1 MRRGEQRMLC
11 DTMDPTTLYTA
22 GFGVGTT
29 LVMLAL
35 LRIWQRVVSPM
46 HQLARTNSAWR
57 LLQVGHV
64 FSVFLLAASVVKHGV
79 TGVDLVTDI
88 TVAAVYGTLG
98 LLLIQLTGTISTR
111 TLFSAQ
117 LRAELDRGNAAAGL
131 AAGAHYV
138 AIGVLASRA
147 VVGGDLADVGL
158 ALIFFVIGM
167 ITHAVFVSL
176 YRLLT
181 TYDDA
186 EQIHGE
192 NVAAA
197 ISYAG
202 ITIAIAILIARA
214 LTGEGDFPGWYE
226 AMKGFGGVS
235 LFALGLYPV
244 RQIVVQWLM
253 LGARPSLRG
262 GAIDEAISG
271 DHNAPLAA
279 LEATTYLATALSIAV
294 LA

>member
-1 MRRGEQRMLC
+1 ME
-11 DTMDPTTLYTA
+11 PTTLYTA

-29 LVMLAL
+29 IVCLVL
-35 LRIWQRVVSPM
+35 LRIVQRIVSPT
-46 HQLARTNSAWR
+46 HQLSKTNRAWR

-64 FSVFLLAASVVKHGV
+64 FAVFLLASAVVKHGV
-79 TGVDLVTDI
+79 TGEDLVMDL
-88 TVAAVYGTLG
+88 TVAAVYAIVG
-98 LLLIQLTGTISTR
+98 LIVIHVAGAISTR
-111 TLFSAQ
+111 ALFRAQ
-117 LRAELDRGNAAAGL
+117 LRAELDRGNAGAGL

-158 ALIFFVIGM
+158 ALIFFVIGLA
-167 ITHAVFVSL
+167 THAFFVSL

-181 TYDDA
+181 TYDDS

-192 NVAAA
+192 NTAAA

-202 ITIAIAILIARA
+202 ISVSVAILIARA
-214 LTGEGDFPGWYE
+214 LSGEGDFPGWTE
-226 AMKGFGGVS
+226 ALYGYGGVA

-244 RQIVVQWLM
+244 RQVVVQWLM

-262 GAIDEAISG
+262 GRIDEAIAR
-271 DHNAPLAA
+271 DHDAALAT
-279 LEATTYLATALSIAV
+279 LEATTYLATAMSIAV

>member
-1 MRRGEQRMLC
+1 ME
-11 DTMDPTTLYTA
+11 PSTLYTA

-35 LRIWQRVVSPM
+35 LRVVQRVLSPM
-46 HQLARTNSAWR
+46 HQLSRTNSAWR

-64 FSVFLLAASVVKHGV
+64 FAVFLLAAAVVKHGV
-79 TGVDLVTDI
+79 AGEDLVADL
-88 TVAAVYGTLG
+88 TVAAVYGVLG
-98 LLLIQLTGTISTR
+98 LALIQLAGMVSTR
-111 TLFSAQ
+111 TLFRAQ
-117 LRAELDRGNAAAGL
+117 LRAELERGNAAAGL

-158 ALIFFVIGM
+158 ALVFFVIGM

-192 NVAAA
+192 NTAAA

-202 ITIAIAILIARA
+202 ITVAIAILIARA
-214 LTGEGDFPGWYE
+214 LTGEGEFPGWYE
-226 AMKGFGGVS
+226 ALQGYGGVA

-271 DHNAPLAA
+271 DHNAALAS
-279 LEATTYLATALSIAV
+279 LEATAYLATALSIAA

>member
-1 MRRGEQRMLC
+1 
-11 DTMDPTTLYTA
+11 MDATTLYTA

-29 LVMLAL
+29 LVLLIL
-35 LRIWQRVVSPM
+35 LRIVQRVISPM

-64 FSVFLLAASVVKHGV
+64 FAVFLLAAAVVKHGV
-79 TGVDLVTDI
+79 TGVDLVADL
-88 TVAAVYGTLG
+88 TVAAAYGALG
-98 LLLIQLTGTISTR
+98 LLVVQLAGAISTR
-111 TLFSAQ
+111 TLFRAQ
-117 LRAELDRGNAAAGL
+117 LRAELERGNAAAGL

-147 VVGGDLADVGL
+147 VVGGDLADIGL
-158 ALIFFVIGM
+158 ALVFFAIAM
-167 ITHAVFVSL
+167 ITHAAFVAL

-192 NVAAA
+192 NTAAA

-202 ITIAIAILIARA
+202 ITVAVAILIARA
-214 LTGEGDFPGWYE
+214 LTGEGEFTGWPG
-226 AMKGFGGVS
+226 ALKGFGGVS

-244 RQIVVQWLM
+244 RQLVVQWLM

-262 GAIDEAISG
+262 GAIDEAVAA
-271 DHNAPLAA
+271 DHDTALAT
-279 LEATTYLATALSIAV
+279 LEATTYLATAMSIAV

>member
-1 MRRGEQRMLC
+1 ME
-11 DTMDPTTLYTA
+11 PTTAYVA

-29 LVMLAL
+29 IVCLVL
-35 LRIWQRVVSPM
+35 LRVVQRVLSPM
-46 HQLARTNSAWR
+46 HQLSRTNGAWR

-64 FSVFLLAASVVKHGV
+64 FAVFLLAAAVVKHGV
-79 TGVDLVTDI
+79 TGEDLVTDI
-88 TVAAVYGTLG
+88 TVAAVYGALG
-98 LLLIQLTGTISTR
+98 LLGIQLAGAVSTR
-111 TLFSAQ
+111 TLFRAQ
-117 LRAELDRGNAAAGL
+117 LRAELERGNVAAGL

-147 VVGGDLADVGL
+147 VVGGDLTDVGL
-158 ALIFFVIGM
+158 ALVFFVIGM
-167 ITHAVFVSL
+167 LTHAGFVAL

-202 ITIAIAILIARA
+202 ISVAIAILIARA
-214 LTGEGDFPGWYE
+214 LTGEGDFPGWDAALWGY
-226 AMKGFGGVS
+226 GGVA

-244 RQIVVQWLM
+244 RQIVVQSLM

-271 DHNAPLAA
+271 KHDAALAT
-279 LEATTYLATALSIAV
+279 LEATAYLATAMSIAV

>member
-1 MRRGEQRMLC
+1 MLAL
-11 DTMDPTTLYTA
+11 TMEPSTLYTA

-29 LVMLAL
+29 VAL
-35 LRIWQRVVSPM
+35 LVLLRGLQRVFSPM
-46 HQLARTNSAWR
+46 HRLARTNDAWR

-64 FSVFLLAASVVKHGV
+64 FAVFLLGAAVVKHGIA
-79 TGVDLVTDI
+79 GVDLVADL
-88 TVAAVYGTLG
+88 TVAAVYGVLG
-98 LLLIQLTGTISTR
+98 LVVIQLTGAISTR

-117 LRAELDRGNAAAGL
+117 LRAELDRGNVAAGV
-131 AAGAHYV
+131 AAGAHHV

-158 ALIFFVIGM
+158 ALAFFVIAM
-167 ITHAVFVSL
+167 ISHAGFVAL

-192 NVAAA
+192 NMAAA

-202 ITIAIAILIARA
+202 ITVAVAILIARA
-214 LTGEGDFPGWYE
+214 LTGEGEFPGWT
-226 AMKGFGGVS
+226 AALQGFGGVA
-235 LFALGLYPV
+235 LFALVLYPV
-244 RQIVVQWLM
+244 RQIVVQSLM
-253 LGARPSLRG
+253 LGARPTLRG
-262 GAIDEAISG
+262 GAIDAAVAG
-271 DHNAPLAA
+271 DHNTALAA
-279 LEATTYLATALSIAV
+279 LEATSYLATALSIAV